1 MIGDFVYSNI
11 YLDCQNEMYIDWVL
25 FIISILLTSWSFFS
39 ILIEW
44 DRTDLQ
50 NFYSVWAGVSIAVSV
65 SIVFAMLFYFKK
77 LSVILKHWS
86 YNCWIAILYAR
97 SCHIW
102 VASVTN
108 QQIIEKCG
116 QIITLG
122 APLAGNITCE
132 CPIHAKGHY
141 ALPFITAGDS
151 ACQFTENQD
160 VLKWVMTWESVIFAA
175 LIVHLMFTAM
185 SIIEEKRRISCSILL
200 AVDILTC
207 FSVALIPIIPEGHYS
222 MYQIGGTV
230 RFLGLMHAI
239 IPFERFMKR
248 KQIIGVLIVFK
259 LIFVTLTGAAMMF
272 VAEKPCSVLNDT
284 CDDGFNNF
292 GNTVYFIFVTLS
304 TVGYGDMSPKTTMG
318 KSVIIFV
325 IMAGISYLPS
335 IISDILEMCRQN
347 PLHGRLDEMHETIR
361 QVGFFMHGGTEAKSV
376 QHRRR
381 HSGQNK
387 LKSALERRVK
397 SKF

>member
-1 MIGDFVYSNI
+1 
-11 YLDCQNEMYIDWVL
+11 MYVDWIL
-25 FIISILLTSWSFFS
+25 FLASIFLTSWLFFS

-44 DRTDLQ
+44 DQTNLH
-50 NFYSVWAGVSIAVSV
+50 NFYSVWAGISIGI
-65 SIVFAMLFYFKK
+65 SISITVALLFYHKK
-77 LSVILKHWS
+77 LSTTLKHWS
-86 YNCWIAILYAR
+86 YNFWIAILYAR
-97 SCHIW
+97 SCHVW
-102 VASVTN
+102 VESVTN
-108 QQIIEKCG
+108 QQIIQKCG

-122 APLAGNITCE
+122 APLVGNITCE
-132 CPIHAKGHY
+132 CPIHATGHY

-151 ACQFTENQD
+151 VCQFAED
-160 VLKWVMTWESVIFAA
+160 ELVLKWVMSWETVIFAA
-175 LIVHLMFTAM
+175 FIVHLVFTAI
-185 SIIEEKRRISCSILL
+185 SIVEEKRRISCSIFL

-207 FSVALIPIIPEGHYS
+207 FSVALIPIIPEGYYS

-239 IPFERFMKR
+239 IPFERLTKS
-248 KQIIGVLIVFK
+248 KQMMGVLIVFK
-259 LIFVTLTGAAMMF
+259 LIFMTLTGAAMMF

-284 CDDGFNNF
+284 CDDGFHNF
-292 GNTVYFIFVTLS
+292 GNVVYFIFVTLS

-335 IISDILEMCRQN
+335 IISDILEMFRQN
-347 PLHGRLDEMHETIR
+347 PLHGRLDEMHKTIR
-361 QVGFFMHGGTEAKSV
+361 QVGFFMHGGTETNSV
-376 QHRRR
+376 QHKRMRRSTQR
-381 HSGQNK
+381 

>member
-1 MIGDFVYSNI
+1 
-11 YLDCQNEMYIDWVL
+11 
-25 FIISILLTSWSFFS
+25 
-39 ILIEW
+39 
-44 DRTDLQ
+44 
-50 NFYSVWAGVSIAVSV
+50 
-65 SIVFAMLFYFKK
+65 
-77 LSVILKHWS
+77 
-86 YNCWIAILYAR
+86 
-97 SCHIW
+97 
-102 VASVTN
+102 
-108 QQIIEKCG
+108 
-116 QIITLG
+116 
-122 APLAGNITCE
+122 
-132 CPIHAKGHY
+132 
-141 ALPFITAGDS
+141 
-151 ACQFTENQD
+151 
-160 VLKWVMTWESVIFAA
+160 
-175 LIVHLMFTAM
+175 
-185 SIIEEKRRISCSILL
+185 
-200 AVDILTC
+200 
-207 FSVALIPIIPEGHYS
+207 
-222 MYQIGGTV
+222 
-230 RFLGLMHAI
+230 
-239 IPFERFMKR
+239 MKR

-387 LKSALERRVK
+387 LKSALQRRVK